1 MRRVFP
7 LVLSVLLVAGCAG
20 SPPVKYYT
28 LESAAAPT
36 PLAQLPDLSIGL
48 GPVLLPDV
56 LDRSQIVT
64 RDAPHSLEKAEL
76 HRWGGDLKDN
86 LERYLRHRLM
96 GLLGTQRIYHYPWP
110 RRRSPDYQVR
120 IDVLRFDGQPGG
132 EVQLS
137 GDWALLDA
145 KERKELQLK
154 AFSLRETAAGPEYR
168 DLVAVMSILS
178 DRLAEMIAEAVVVQ
192 ESSGGED
199 TGTSAG
205 AKKI

>member
-56 LDRSQIVT
+56 LDRSQIVI
-64 RDAPHSLEKAEL
+64 RKGPYSLEPAQL
-76 HRWGGDLKDN
+76 HRWGGDLRDN
-86 LERYLRHRLM
+86 LERHLRHRLM

-110 RRRSPDYQVR
+110 RRHSPDYQVR

-132 EVQLS
+132 EVQLN
-137 GDWALLDA
+137 GDWALLDG
-145 KERKELQLK
+145 KEIKEFKLHNFFLQ
-154 AFSLRETAAGPEYR
+154 ETAAGPEYQ
-168 DLVAVMSILS
+168 DLVAAMSALAN
-178 DRLAEMIAEAVVVQ
+178 RLADQIAEGVV
-192 ESSGGED
+192 EHGR
-199 TGTSAG
+199 
-205 AKKI
+205 